1 MRSGDSMDYET
12 LNTEFETKK
21 SIKFKLY
28 SMEYVVEQKEKY
40 VEIYAIYYENRKSK
54 YNSFKELFEKYTVYD
69 KPKKIMYYISITR
82 WNNILLL

>member
-40 VEIYAIYYENRKSK
+40 VEIYAIYYENRNRHGKEICLNSSK
-54 YNSFKELFEKYTVYD
+54 WRYCCN
-69 KPKKIMYYISITR
+69 
-82 WNNILLL
+82 